1 MNNRQKHQRRLPF
14 AHSPKNTLSSSQTPL
29 FVIEPT
35 PPQRKLKN
43 RSFRVPSPTDS
54 EEEELRLREV
64 ESTHSERLSGLG
76 DSSSLFSPRE
86 SIGSL
91 EKARQPTTAKAPSFQ
106 FVGSSSPTTSAF
118 TFTPTPPSTR
128 GSPGV
133 SIPRW
138 SEFTTTIK
146 QSPQK
151 REGRMVVE
159 REPPNAP
166 PTPQRPSQP
175 AFGSIQQPE
184 FGKASPLHNRLH
196 TNNVF
201 NLPKPNQ
208 ARPEHHRPA
217 PALSTMHQ
225 QHAKEPSYRF
235 AEPVAFQQPTH
246 LRPSDAPRGDPELVE
261 IPRPANHPIWTTK
274 APPQPTFS
282 SFGNVHGWAP
292 VNPSQRPGAF
302 VNLTNPQ
309 ENAGPDSI
317 IFGDKF
323 GAADPYNYIEAGKA
337 TENIK
342 ALLEGAF
349 EDEEDKPRTRGRKL
363 KVEAAV
369 AGLAD
374 NMKELRLKSDEKVNE
389 KEEADDEDEG
399 DVDDGTVEGLK
410 VKLLPHQV
418 DGVEWMRDKEIGVK
432 KKNGI
437 LPKGGIL
444 ADDVIPPQAVE

>member
-1 MNNRQKHQRRLPF
+1 M
-14 AHSPKNTLSSSQTPL
+14 
-29 FVIEPT
+29 
-35 PPQRKLKN
+35 
-43 RSFRVPSPTDS
+43 
-54 EEEELRLREV
+54 
-64 ESTHSERLSGLG
+64 
-76 DSSSLFSPRE
+76 
-86 SIGSL
+86 
-91 EKARQPTTAKAPSFQ
+91 
-106 FVGSSSPTTSAF
+106 
-118 TFTPTPPSTR
+118 
-128 GSPGV
+128 
-133 SIPRW
+133 
-138 SEFTTTIK
+138 
-146 QSPQK
+146 
-151 REGRMVVE
+151 
-159 REPPNAP
+159 
-166 PTPQRPSQP
+166 
-175 AFGSIQQPE
+175 
-184 FGKASPLHNRLH
+184 
-196 TNNVF
+196 
-201 NLPKPNQ
+201 
-208 ARPEHHRPA
+208 
-217 PALSTMHQ
+217 
-225 QHAKEPSYRF
+225 
-235 AEPVAFQQPTH
+235 
-246 LRPSDAPRGDPELVE
+246 
-261 IPRPANHPIWTTK
+261 
-274 APPQPTFS
+274 
-282 SFGNVHGWAP
+282 
-292 VNPSQRPGAF
+292 NPSQRPGAF

-309 ENAGPDSI
+309 EKAGPDSI

-323 GAADPYNYIEAGKA
+323 GAADPYNHIEAGKA